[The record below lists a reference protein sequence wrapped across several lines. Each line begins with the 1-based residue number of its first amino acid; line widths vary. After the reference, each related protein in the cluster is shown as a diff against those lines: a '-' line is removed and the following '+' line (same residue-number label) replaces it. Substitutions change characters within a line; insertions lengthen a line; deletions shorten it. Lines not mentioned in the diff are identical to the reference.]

1 MSITEPMQIAP
12 EQDGSPAVAKPTPLF
27 RIDPG
32 WPFVIA
38 GLLLLVAGVLIP
50 AQRDL
55 QELRNTLEIHRAL
68 EDQSIRQLAA
78 YDRFL
83 NDLDHGDEQ
92 LVGRLAAS
100 QLNLMPKDERSMLLV
115 PTLNATVTQWIEDSE
130 PAILPNPPAY
140 PDTLLSR
147 LATGP
152 RRLWV
157 LACGAFLVFVGLM
170 LSPSAP
176 SSRRGVRRPE
186 TETETETEPSPKP
199 MPVAAVATAVA
210 AVSTLVIDDSDA
222 SSEEHEAQAA
232 EEAAVAV
239 LEQPAPSS
247 RLDEAFGA
255 IDAEAAV
262 ADEIEAVAEIAVAEA
277 VVEEAVIGEVD
288 AVRCEVELEE
298 VEGADAD
305 DAVAE
310 DAVAD
315 DAVAEVEADASDDE
329 SFACVDGEMVE
340 MPESVLAADAEAV
353 CMSELARASEASAVI
368 VEMKPPASD
377 EVDAA
382 ALPEAESI
390 ATIDGGSAVESVAR
404 AETQAIPG
412 EVEPEGD
419 DEPSLPCAT
428 DRALD
433 ALSLFHGLGEDR
445 WISTAGRG

>member
-1 MSITEPMQIAP
+1 MQTAP
-12 EQDGSPAVAKPTPLF
+12 ELDGSPAVAKPTPLF

-32 WPFVIA
+32 WPFVVA

-92 LVGRLAAS
+92 LVGRLAES

-176 SSRRGVRRPE
+176 SSRRGVRRPD
-186 TETETETEPSPKP
+186 TEPSPEP
-199 MPVAAVATAVA
+199 MPAAAVATAVA

-262 ADEIEAVAEIAVAEA
+262 ADEIE
-277 VVEEAVIGEVD
+277 
-288 AVRCEVELEE
+288 E
-298 VEGADAD
+298 VEGA
-305 DAVAE
+305 E
-310 DAVAD
+310 PE
-315 DAVAEVEADASDDE
+315 DAVAEVDADASDDE

-390 ATIDGGSAVESVAR
+390 ATIDGGSALESVAR

-445 WISTAGRG
+445 WISTASRG

>member
-1 MSITEPMQIAP
+1 MSITEPMQTAP

-176 SSRRGVRRPE
+176 SSRRGARRPE
-186 TETETETEPSPKP
+186 TETGTEPSPGP
-199 MPVAAVATAVA
+199 SPAVAMATAVA
-210 AVSTLVIDDSDA
+210 AASTLVVDDSVVDDSDA

-239 LEQPAPSS
+239 LDQPAPSS

-262 ADEIEAVAEIAVAEA
+262 AEVKSEAELD
-277 VVEEAVIGEVD
+277 VEDDREVD
-288 AVRCEVELEE
+288 G
-298 VEGADAD
+298 EGDVDGEDDADAED
-305 DAVAE
+305 DAE
-310 DAVAD
+310 DED
-315 DAVAEVEADASDDE
+315 EHEHEAEVDSSEDE
-329 SFACVDGEMVE
+329 SFACVDGEVIE

-353 CMSELARASEASAVI
+353 CMSEMTRASGAGAVI
-368 VEMKPPASD
+368 VEPKQSASD
-377 EVDAA
+377 EQEAA
-382 ALPEAESI
+382 ALPKAESI
-390 ATIDGGSAVESVAR
+390 ATIDGGSVVESVAR
-404 AETQAIPG
+404 AETEALRG
-412 EVEPEGD
+412 EVEPEGE

-433 ALSLFHGLGEDR
+433 ALSLFHGLSEDR
-445 WISTAGRG
+445 WISTAGRS

>member
-1 MSITEPMQIAP
+1 
-12 EQDGSPAVAKPTPLF
+12 
-27 RIDPG
+27 
-32 WPFVIA
+32 
-38 GLLLLVAGVLIP
+38 LLLLVAGVLIP

-176 SSRRGVRRPE
+176 SSRRGARRPE
-186 TETETETEPSPKP
+186 TEPSPGPSPAP
-199 MPVAAVATAVA
+199 MPAVAMATAVA
-210 AVSTLVIDDSDA
+210 AASTLVVDDSVVDDSVVDDSVVDDSVVDDSDA

-239 LEQPAPSS
+239 LDQPAPSS

-262 ADEIEAVAEIAVAEA
+262 AEVESEAELD
-277 VVEEAVIGEVD
+277 VEDDREVD
-288 AVRCEVELEE
+288 VEDDVDGEDEDEREVEVE
-298 VEGADAD
+298 VEVDSS
-305 DAVAE
+305 E
-310 DAVAD
+310 
-315 DAVAEVEADASDDE
+315 DE
-329 SFACVDGEMVE
+329 SFACVDGEVIE

-353 CMSELARASEASAVI
+353 CMSEMTRASGAGAVI
-368 VEMKPPASD
+368 VEPKQSASD
-377 EVDAA
+377 EQEAA
-382 ALPEAESI
+382 ALPKAESI
-390 ATIDGGSAVESVAR
+390 ATIDGGSVVESVAR
-404 AETQAIPG
+404 AETEALRG
-412 EVEPEGD
+412 EVEPEGE

-433 ALSLFHGLGEDR
+433 ALSLFHGLSEDR
-445 WISTAGRG
+445 WISTAGRS

>member
-1 MSITEPMQIAP
+1 MSITEPMQTAP

-186 TETETETEPSPKP
+186 TEPSPGPSPAP
-199 MPVAAVATAVA
+199 MPAVAMATAVA
-210 AVSTLVIDDSDA
+210 AASTLVVDDSVVDDSVVDDSDA

-239 LEQPAPSS
+239 LDQPAPSS

-262 ADEIEAVAEIAVAEA
+262 AEVESEAELE
-277 VVEEAVIGEVD
+277 VEDDREVD
-288 AVRCEVELEE
+288 VE
-298 VEGADAD
+298 D
-305 DAVAE
+305 DVDGE
-310 DAVAD
+310 DED
-315 DAVAEVEADASDDE
+315 EHEHEHEHEAEVEVEVDSSEDE
-329 SFACVDGEMVE
+329 SFACVDGEVIE

-353 CMSELARASEASAVI
+353 CMSEMTRASGAGAVI
-368 VEMKPPASD
+368 VEPKQSASD
-377 EVDAA
+377 EQEAA
-382 ALPEAESI
+382 ALPKAESI
-390 ATIDGGSAVESVAR
+390 ATIDGGSVVESVAR
-404 AETQAIPG
+404 AETEALRG
-412 EVEPEGD
+412 EVEPEGE

-433 ALSLFHGLGEDR
+433 ALSLFHGLSEDR
-445 WISTAGRG
+445 WISTAGRS

>member
-1 MSITEPMQIAP
+1 MQTAP

-176 SSRRGVRRPE
+176 SSRRGARRPE
-186 TETETETEPSPKP
+186 TEPSPGPSPAP
-199 MPVAAVATAVA
+199 MPAVAMATAVA
-210 AVSTLVIDDSDA
+210 AASTLVVDDSVVDDSDA

-239 LEQPAPSS
+239 LDQPAPSS

-262 ADEIEAVAEIAVAEA
+262 AEVESEAELD
-277 VVEEAVIGEVD
+277 VEDDREVD
-288 AVRCEVELEE
+288 VEDDVDGEDEDDAEDEHEREVEVE
-298 VEGADAD
+298 VDSSE
-305 DAVAE
+305 
-310 DAVAD
+310 
-315 DAVAEVEADASDDE
+315 DE
-329 SFACVDGEMVE
+329 SFACVDGEVIE

-353 CMSELARASEASAVI
+353 CMSEMTRASGAGAVI
-368 VEMKPPASD
+368 VEPKQSASD
-377 EVDAA
+377 EQEAA
-382 ALPEAESI
+382 ALPKAESI
-390 ATIDGGSAVESVAR
+390 ATIDGGSVVESVAR
-404 AETQAIPG
+404 AETEALRG
-412 EVEPEGD
+412 EVEPEGE

-433 ALSLFHGLGEDR
+433 ALSLFHGLSEDR
-445 WISTAGRG
+445 WISTAGRS

>member
-1 MSITEPMQIAP
+1 MSITELMQTAP

-186 TETETETEPSPKP
+186 TETEPSPEP
-199 MPVAAVATAVA
+199 MPAAAVATAVA

-262 ADEIEAVAEIAVAEA
+262 ADEIE
-277 VVEEAVIGEVD
+277 
-288 AVRCEVELEE
+288 E
-298 VEGADAD
+298 VEGAEP
-305 DAVAE
+305 E
-310 DAVAD
+310 DAV
-315 DAVAEVEADASDDE
+315 AVAEVEADASDDE

-368 VEMKPPASD
+368 VEMKPPAPD

-390 ATIDGGSAVESVAR
+390 ATIDAGSAVESVAR

-445 WISTAGRG
+445 WISTASRG

>member
-1 MSITEPMQIAP
+1 MQTAP

-186 TETETETEPSPKP
+186 TETEPSPEP
-199 MPVAAVATAVA
+199 MPAAAVATAVA

-262 ADEIEAVAEIAVAEA
+262 SDEI
-277 VVEEAVIGEVD
+277 
-288 AVRCEVELEE
+288 EE
-298 VEGADAD
+298 VEGA
-305 DAVAE
+305 E
-310 DAVAD
+310 PE
-315 DAVAEVEADASDDE
+315 DAVAEVDADASDDE

-390 ATIDGGSAVESVAR
+390 ATIDAGSAVESVAR

-445 WISTAGRG
+445 WISTASRG

>member
-1 MSITEPMQIAP
+1 MQTAQ
-12 EQDGSPAVAKPTPLF
+12 EQDGSPAVAKLTPLF

-176 SSRRGVRRPE
+176 SSRRGVRRPK
-186 TETETETEPSPKP
+186 TETEPSPEP
-199 MPVAAVATAVA
+199 MPAAAVATAVA

-232 EEAAVAV
+232 EEVAVAL

-262 ADEIEAVAEIAVAEA
+262 SDEI
-277 VVEEAVIGEVD
+277 
-288 AVRCEVELEE
+288 EE
-298 VEGADAD
+298 VEGA
-305 DAVAE
+305 E
-310 DAVAD
+310 PE
-315 DAVAEVEADASDDE
+315 DAVAEVDADASDDE

-368 VEMKPPASD
+368 VEMKSPASD

-390 ATIDGGSAVESVAR
+390 ATIDGGSALESVAR

-445 WISTAGRG
+445 WISTASRG

>member
-1 MSITEPMQIAP
+1 MQTAP

-176 SSRRGVRRPE
+176 SSRRGVRRPK
-186 TETETETEPSPKP
+186 TDTAPSPEP
-199 MPVAAVATAVA
+199 MPAAAVATAVA

-222 SSEEHEAQAA
+222 SSAEHEAQAA
-232 EEAAVAV
+232 EEVAVAL

-262 ADEIEAVAEIAVAEA
+262 ADEIEEI
-277 VVEEAVIGEVD
+277 
-288 AVRCEVELEE
+288 
-298 VEGADAD
+298 EGA
-305 DAVAE
+305 E
-310 DAVAD
+310 PE

-390 ATIDGGSAVESVAR
+390 ATIDAGSAVESVAR

-445 WISTAGRG
+445 WISTASRG

>member
-1 MSITEPMQIAP
+1 MQTAQ

-186 TETETETEPSPKP
+186 TETEPSPEP
-199 MPVAAVATAVA
+199 MPAAAVATAVA

-262 ADEIEAVAEIAVAEA
+262 ADEIE
-277 VVEEAVIGEVD
+277 
-288 AVRCEVELEE
+288 E
-298 VEGADAD
+298 VEGAEP
-305 DAVAE
+305 E
-310 DAVAD
+310 DAV
-315 DAVAEVEADASDDE
+315 AVAEVEADASDDE

-445 WISTAGRG
+445 WISTASRG

>member
-1 MSITEPMQIAP
+1 MQTAP
-12 EQDGSPAVAKPTPLF
+12 EQDGSPAAAKPTPLF

-78 YDRFL
+78 YDRFI
-83 NDLDHGDEQ
+83 NDLEHGDEQ

-176 SSRRGVRRPE
+176 SSRRPARMPAPE
-186 TETETETEPSPKP
+186 PTPDPIPTA
-199 MPVAAVATAVA
+199 PVMLAVA
-210 AVSTLVIDDSDA
+210 APAAAATSSLVVVDDAGDAELADA
-222 SSEEHEAQAA
+222 SSEEHAACAVETIEAPVAA
-232 EEAAVAV
+232 
-239 LEQPAPSS
+239 S
-247 RLDEAFGA
+247 RLDFSA
-255 IDAEAAV
+255 
-262 ADEIEAVAEIAVAEA
+262 AEA
-277 VVEEAVIGEVD
+277 VVEDLAEDVVEDVVEEPIEA
-288 AVRCEVELEE
+288 EVESE
-298 VEGADAD
+298 VE
-305 DAVAE
+305 
-310 DAVAD
+310 
-315 DAVAEVEADASDDE
+315 AEVEAEVEVEEMAEEESVAEVDAELEAGAVEEDE
-329 SFACVDGEMVE
+329 CFGCVDGEAME
-340 MPESVLAADAEAV
+340 MPAAVLAADADAV
-353 CMSELARASEASAVI
+353 CMSAMTRASEAGASI
-368 VEMKPPASD
+368 IELKP
-377 EVDAA
+377 AA
-382 ALPEAESI
+382 D
-390 ATIDGGSAVESVAR
+390 DGGDSEELPVAEAGAMLDGAGAVESVAR
-404 AETQAIPG
+404 AETEALPG
-412 EVEPEGD
+412 EVDGEG
-419 DEPSLPCAT
+419 EEESVLPAAN

-433 ALSLFHGLGEDR
+433 SLSLFHGLSEDR
-445 WISTAGRG
+445 WISTGDRA

>member
-1 MSITEPMQIAP
+1 MQTAP

-186 TETETETEPSPKP
+186 TETEPSPEP
-199 MPVAAVATAVA
+199 MPAAAVATAVA

-222 SSEEHEAQAA
+222 LSEEHEAQAA

-262 ADEIEAVAEIAVAEA
+262 ANEIDAVAEIAVAET

-298 VEGADAD
+298 VEGAEP
-305 DAVAE
+305 E
-310 DAVAD
+310 DD

-445 WISTAGRG
+445 WISTASRG

>member
-1 MSITEPMQIAP
+1 MSITEPMQTAP

-186 TETETETEPSPKP
+186 TEPSPGPSPAP
-199 MPVAAVATAVA
+199 MPAVAMATAVA
-210 AVSTLVIDDSDA
+210 AASTLVVDDSVVDDSVVDDSVVDDSDA

-239 LEQPAPSS
+239 LDQPAPSS

-262 ADEIEAVAEIAVAEA
+262 AEVESEAELE
-277 VVEEAVIGEVD
+277 VEDDREVD
-288 AVRCEVELEE
+288 VE
-298 VEGADAD
+298 D
-305 DAVAE
+305 DVDGE
-310 DAVAD
+310 DED
-315 DAVAEVEADASDDE
+315 EHEHEHEHEAEVEVEVDSSEDE
-329 SFACVDGEMVE
+329 SFACVDGEVIE

-353 CMSELARASEASAVI
+353 CMSEMTRASGAGAVI
-368 VEMKPPASD
+368 VEPKQSASD
-377 EVDAA
+377 EQEAA
-382 ALPEAESI
+382 ALPKAESI
-390 ATIDGGSAVESVAR
+390 ATIDGGSVVESVAR
-404 AETQAIPG
+404 AETEALRG
-412 EVEPEGD
+412 EVEPEGE

-433 ALSLFHGLGEDR
+433 ALSLFHGLSEDR
-445 WISTAGRG
+445 WISTAGRS

>member
-1 MSITEPMQIAP
+1 MQTAP

-157 LACGAFLVFVGLM
+157 LACGAFLVFIGLM

-176 SSRRGVRRPE
+176 SSRRGARRPE
-186 TETETETEPSPKP
+186 TEPSPGPSPAP
-199 MPVAAVATAVA
+199 MPAVAMATAVA
-210 AVSTLVIDDSDA
+210 AASTLVVDDSVVDDSVVDDSDA

-239 LEQPAPSS
+239 LDQPAPSS

-262 ADEIEAVAEIAVAEA
+262 AEVESEAELDVEDDVDGEDEDDAEHEHEHE
-277 VVEEAVIGEVD
+277 VEVEVEVD
-288 AVRCEVELEE
+288 SS
-298 VEGADAD
+298 EG
-305 DAVAE
+305 
-310 DAVAD
+310 
-315 DAVAEVEADASDDE
+315 E
-329 SFACVDGEMVE
+329 SFACVDGEVIE

-353 CMSELARASEASAVI
+353 CMSEMTRASGAGAVI
-368 VEMKPPASD
+368 VEPKQSASD
-377 EVDAA
+377 EQEAA
-382 ALPEAESI
+382 ALPKAESI
-390 ATIDGGSAVESVAR
+390 ATIDGGSVVESVAR
-404 AETQAIPG
+404 AETEALRG
-412 EVEPEGD
+412 EVEPEGE

-433 ALSLFHGLGEDR
+433 ALSLFHGLSEDR
-445 WISTAGRG
+445 WISTAGRS

>member
-1 MSITEPMQIAP
+1 MQTAP

-186 TETETETEPSPKP
+186 TETEPSPEP
-199 MPVAAVATAVA
+199 MPAAAVATAVA

-239 LEQPAPSS
+239 LEQAAPSS

-262 ADEIEAVAEIAVAEA
+262 ADEIEEI
-277 VVEEAVIGEVD
+277 
-288 AVRCEVELEE
+288 
-298 VEGADAD
+298 EGAEP
-305 DAVAE
+305 E
-310 DAVAD
+310 DAV
-315 DAVAEVEADASDDE
+315 AVAEVEADASDDE

-390 ATIDGGSAVESVAR
+390 ATIDAGSAVESVAR

-445 WISTAGRG
+445 WISTASRG

>member
-1 MSITEPMQIAP
+1 MQTAP

-186 TETETETEPSPKP
+186 TETEPSPEP
-199 MPVAAVATAVA
+199 MPAAAVATAVA

-232 EEAAVAV
+232 EEAAVAL

-262 ADEIEAVAEIAVAEA
+262 ADEIE
-277 VVEEAVIGEVD
+277 
-288 AVRCEVELEE
+288 E
-298 VEGADAD
+298 VEGAEP
-305 DAVAE
+305 E
-310 DAVAD
+310 DAV
-315 DAVAEVEADASDDE
+315 AVAEVEADASDDE

-390 ATIDGGSAVESVAR
+390 ATIDAGSAVESVAR

-445 WISTAGRG
+445 WISTASRG

>member
-1 MSITEPMQIAP
+1 MQTVP
-12 EQDGSPAVAKPTPLF
+12 EQDGAPAPAKPTPLF

-115 PTLNATVTQWIEDSE
+115 PSLNATVTQWIEDSE

-176 SSRRGVRRPE
+176 SARRGARRAEPRPAP
-186 TETETETEPSPKP
+186 EPSTD
-199 MPVAAVATAVA
+199 MTRAALVAAVPA
-210 AVSTLVIDDSDA
+210 AAAASSTLVIDDSDA
-222 SSEEHEAQAA
+222 SSEEHAACASAAADGAA
-232 EEAAVAV
+232 EV
-239 LEQPAPSS
+239 SS
-247 RLDEAFGA
+247 RLDV
-255 IDAEAAV
+255 D
-262 ADEIEAVAEIAVAEA
+262 
-277 VVEEAVIGEVD
+277 GEVASD
-288 AVRCEVELEE
+288 ELEAG
-298 VEGADAD
+298 VEAG
-305 DAVAE
+305 VEAE
-310 DAVAD
+310 
-315 DAVAEVEADASDDE
+315 AEVEAEAQSDEEIVDEIEPEEDAGVDGEAELDSVAEFDAM
-329 SFACVDGEMVE
+329 ACVDGEPIE
-340 MPESVLAADAEAV
+340 MPDAVLAADAEVV
-353 CMSELARASEASAVI
+353 CMSEMTRASETGAAI
-368 VEMKPPASD
+368 IELKPPSSG
-377 EVDAA
+377 ESDAA
-382 ALPEAESI
+382 ELPHADAV
-390 ATIDGGSAVESVAR
+390 ATLDGGSGIESEAR
-404 AETQAIPG
+404 AQTEAMPG
-412 EVEPEGD
+412 EVDHETELDVEGAC
-419 DEPSLPCAT
+419 EIPSAN

-433 ALSLFHGLGEDR
+433 SISLFHGLGEDR
-445 WISTAGRG
+445 WISTTGRA

>member
-1 MSITEPMQIAP
+1 MQTAP

-176 SSRRGVRRPE
+176 SSRRGARRPE
-186 TETETETEPSPKP
+186 TEPSPGPSPAP
-199 MPVAAVATAVA
+199 MPAVAMVTAVA
-210 AVSTLVIDDSDA
+210 AASTLVVDDSVVDDSVVDDSDA

-239 LEQPAPSS
+239 LDQPAPSS

-262 ADEIEAVAEIAVAEA
+262 AEVESEAELE
-277 VVEEAVIGEVD
+277 VEDDREVD
-288 AVRCEVELEE
+288 VDGE
-298 VEGADAD
+298 D
-305 DAVAE
+305 DAEDEDEDEDEDDAE
-310 DAVAD
+310 DEHEH
-315 DAVAEVEADASDDE
+315 EVDSSEDE
-329 SFACVDGEMVE
+329 SFACVDGEVIE

-353 CMSELARASEASAVI
+353 CMSEMTRASGAGAVI
-368 VEMKPPASD
+368 VETKQSASD
-377 EVDAA
+377 EQEAA
-382 ALPEAESI
+382 ALPKAESI
-390 ATIDGGSAVESVAR
+390 ATIDGGSVVESVAR
-404 AETQAIPG
+404 AETEALRG
-412 EVEPEGD
+412 EVEPEGE

-433 ALSLFHGLGEDR
+433 ALSLFHGLSEDR
-445 WISTAGRG
+445 WISTAGRS

>member
-1 MSITEPMQIAP
+1 MSITEPMQTAP

-176 SSRRGVRRPE
+176 SSRRGARRPE
-186 TETETETEPSPKP
+186 TEPSPGPSPAP
-199 MPVAAVATAVA
+199 MPAVAMATAVA
-210 AVSTLVIDDSDA
+210 AASTLVVDDSVVDDSVVDDSDA

-239 LEQPAPSS
+239 LDQPAPSS

-262 ADEIEAVAEIAVAEA
+262 AEVESEAELE
-277 VVEEAVIGEVD
+277 VEDDREVD
-288 AVRCEVELEE
+288 VE
-298 VEGADAD
+298 D
-305 DAVAE
+305 DVDGE
-310 DAVAD
+310 DED
-315 DAVAEVEADASDDE
+315 EHEHEHEAEVEVEVDSSEDE
-329 SFACVDGEMVE
+329 SFACVDGEVIE

-353 CMSELARASEASAVI
+353 CMSEMTRASGAGAVI
-368 VEMKPPASD
+368 VEPKQSASD
-377 EVDAA
+377 EQEAA
-382 ALPEAESI
+382 ALPKAESI
-390 ATIDGGSAVESVAR
+390 ATIDGGSVVESVAR
-404 AETQAIPG
+404 AETEALRG
-412 EVEPEGD
+412 EVEPEGE

-433 ALSLFHGLGEDR
+433 ALSLFHGLSEDR
-445 WISTAGRG
+445 WISTAGRS

>member
-1 MSITEPMQIAP
+1 MSITELMQTAP

-186 TETETETEPSPKP
+186 TETEPSPEP
-199 MPVAAVATAVA
+199 MPAAAVATAVA

-239 LEQPAPSS
+239 LEQAAPSS

-262 ADEIEAVAEIAVAEA
+262 ANEIDAVAEIAVAET

-298 VEGADAD
+298 VEGAEP
-305 DAVAE
+305 E
-310 DAVAD
+310 DD

-390 ATIDGGSAVESVAR
+390 ATIDGGSALESVAR

-445 WISTAGRG
+445 WISTASRG